1 MNSPSVTVITPWRD
15 AQELAPAYWRAIEAG
30 ISDGDRVIVVD
41 NGSDPSVRDAYF
53 ARTESAVP
61 AYATI
66 LRSQVNIGFSRACNA
81 AFERAGTEAV
91 LFLNNDVVMTDPG
104 WLAAIRAALR
114 PGVLVGARLRS
125 DPHTAVDGQTVPYL
139 DGWCVAAYGRTWLK
153 VGGWSE
159 EMEEP
164 AYYGDNELAVRAAQV
179 GVQLVEVPVGLR
191 HLENYTSR
199 RMRFAE
205 VAERNRQRYIATVR
219 AHRARAAA

>member
-1 MNSPSVTVITPWRD
+1 MTAPDVTICTPWRD
-15 AQELAPAYWRAIEAG
+15 AHELAPAYWRAIEAG

-53 ARTESAVP
+53 VRTEAALP

-66 LRSQVNIGFSRACNA
+66 LRSQVNLGFSRACNA
-81 AFERAGTEAV
+81 AFERVGTEAV

-125 DPHTAVDGQTVPYL
+125 DPHTAVDGQPVPYL
-139 DGWCVAAYGRTWLK
+139 DGWCVAALANTWRQ

-159 EMEEP
+159 ELEEP
-164 AYYGDNELAVRAAQV
+164 AYYGDNELAVRAARA
-179 GVQLVEVPVGLR
+179 GVHLVEAPVGLR

-199 RMRFAE
+199 RMRFAD
-205 VAERNRQRYIATVR
+205 VAERNRERYAAAVR
-219 AHRARAAA
+219 AARAAA